1 VLGKPAPV
9 FNCLFYTAPMFR
21 DDTEAAIPGHANEL
35 NESPQFDRDI
45 ECHCKK
51 FEATTSPEIEVL
63 IDKANKSLGQ
73 WFLLWASKSRHV

>member
-1 VLGKPAPV
+1 
-9 FNCLFYTAPMFR
+9 MFR
-21 DDTEAAIPGHANEL
+21 KDTEAAIPGHANES
-35 NESPQFDRDI
+35 NELLQFDRDI

-73 WFLLWASKSRHV
+73 WFLLWAGKSRQV